1 MWIKFCCKQ
10 KKKSTNPKRRFSEVQ
25 SERRNPSRK
34 ARPPEHFG
42 LEKEEKAE
50 SQKKEGSK
58 IDIQRLIE
66 ARNRRSFLHDPK
78 KIK

>member
-1 MWIKFCCKQ
+1 MLCSHQ
-10 KKKSTNPKRRFSEVQ
+10 KKKSSTSKRRFSEVQ

-50 SQKKEGSK
+50 PQKREGGK
-58 IDIQRLIE
+58 IDIQRLMG
-66 ARNRRSFLHDPK
+66 ARNTCFST
-78 KIK
+78 